1 MGNNLSISVKNNLS
15 ILIEINDLQAK
26 NDLQNPM
33 KTNKNQT
40 NNLISQTPLK
50 SAVGR
55 NSQRDRKSK
64 KMFFIAANS
73 RFCRKKWAYDSKTF
87 DKKKTSIVNKIIDK
101 IKKSKIYQKTIID
114 LHKKQWKKI
123 IWIQLLILI
132 NENIWMKK
140 ILSKNKNL
148 IIIKWMFKI
157 KYQQNDIV
165 EKFKTCL
172 IVRNFIQKYDI
183 NYKKTFASILQY
195 ENLKNFI
202 FFIIQFRFH
211 MH

>member
-73 RFCRKKWAYDSKTF
+73 RFCRKK
-87 DKKKTSIVNKIIDK
+87 
-101 IKKSKIYQKTIID
+101 
-114 LHKKQWKKI
+114 
-123 IWIQLLILI
+123 
-132 NENIWMKK
+132 
-140 ILSKNKNL
+140 
-148 IIIKWMFKI
+148 
-157 KYQQNDIV
+157 
-165 EKFKTCL
+165 
-172 IVRNFIQKYDI
+172 
-183 NYKKTFASILQY
+183 
-195 ENLKNFI
+195 
-202 FFIIQFRFH
+202 
-211 MH
+211 